1 MDLVNRY
8 QTEIE
13 KLFQEWKEKL
23 PSNEIDHKNG
33 VFIRDGIVCPKLW
46 FAQKVRPLFLLKEA
60 FHGSGDWDLI
70 HDHLLG
76 SGKIGRGTWR
86 RVSEWAYGLMNTTE
100 NIIPPFPADET
111 MSFYGNPYLRQIA
124 VVNVKKSNGA
134 SNSSMEQIN
143 QYAEYDR
150 LQLRR
155 ELELIAP
162 TVIVCGYTISSL
174 NIIMEKSIKDYQQT
188 NPNLYYFM
196 ELNGHDVVVLDYY
209 HPSNRYPA
217 ILNYYGLMGIYQQAL
232 TQRSKGRGT
241 GELA

>member
-1 MDLVNRY
+1 M
-8 QTEIE
+8 
-13 KLFQEWKEKL
+13 K
-23 PSNEIDHKNG
+23 
-33 VFIRDGIVCPKLW
+33 
-46 FAQKVRPLFLLKEA
+46 
-60 FHGSGDWDLI
+60 
-70 HDHLLG
+70 
-76 SGKIGRGTWR
+76 
-86 RVSEWAYGLMNTTE
+86 TTE
-100 NIIPPFPADET
+100 DIIPPFPADET

-124 VVNVKKSNGA
+124 VVNIKKSNGV

-155 ELELIAP
+155 ELELIVP

-174 NIIMEKSIKDYQQT
+174 NIIMEKNIKDYQQT

-217 ILNYYGLMGIYQQAL
+217 ILNYYGLMGIYQQVL
-232 TQRSKGRGT
+232 IQQSKGCGT